1 MKRRELLASIVT
13 TGLATP
19 VLAAQEHDHR
29 PIEGPLAS
37 ATVSFGFWPPADP
50 ARPNSGNRFAVPNAP
65 AAPNGHALLPFE
77 AVVKVGGAVNFI
89 VAGFHLI
96 TVYKP
101 GTTPE
106 MVDVTKLVAG
116 SVPPGLIDDD
126 TNRVYFGVDPRTVP
140 QDRVEVVGFNQ
151 PGRHLVICGVRPHF
165 VNDHMYGWVRV
176 VG

>member
-19 VLAAQEHDHR
+19 VLAAQHDHR

-37 ATVSFGFWPPADP
+37 ATVSFGFWPPFDAGV
-50 ARPNSGNRFAVPNAP
+50 PNSGNRFAVPNAP
-65 AAPNGHALLPFE
+65 VAPNGHALLPHE
-77 AVVKVGGAVNFI
+77 ATVKVGGSVNFI

-96 TVYKP
+96 AVYKP
-101 GTTPE
+101 GVTP
-106 MVDVTKLVAG
+106 DQIDPTKLVAG

-126 TNRVYFGVDPRTVP
+126 ADRLYFGVDPRTVP
-140 QDRVEVVGFNQ
+140 QDRVEVVGFAQ
-151 PGRHLVICGVRPHF
+151 TGRHLVICAVRPHF

-176 VG
+176 VP